1 MNDEK
6 VVAEIGPV
14 YTLLWAGT
22 ASVASIVNA
31 HGLKV
36 GDKLIPQSAYA
47 ELEKHSERM
56 EVAYLASESRAEDA
70 ESQLAELRGKCEGL
84 ADRLSD
90 RMATRL
96 NQPAKKPVYGAE
108 LIDWANELRTLAAAD
123 GGSSNG

>member
-6 VVAEIGPV
+6 VVAEIGSV

-47 ELEKHSERM
+47 ELAAERDSLRS
-56 EVAYLASESRAEDA
+56 AGLYTANRLAEA
-70 ESQLAELRGKCEGL
+70 ESQLAELRESVKVFLHPHLDAG
-84 ADRLSD
+84 
-90 RMATRL
+90 TF
-96 NQPAKKPVYGAE
+96 GAP
-108 LIDWANELRTLAAAD
+108 DWAIELYAILTGSTLAAAD
-123 GGSSNG
+123 GG